1 MLVVPAFLQISS
13 GRYPEGG
20 LCKKSRWISV
30 CLPVCLSAAEEV
42 PTGSDSL
49 LLAVLEEE
57 LW

>member
-42 PTGSDSL
+42 PMGSASL